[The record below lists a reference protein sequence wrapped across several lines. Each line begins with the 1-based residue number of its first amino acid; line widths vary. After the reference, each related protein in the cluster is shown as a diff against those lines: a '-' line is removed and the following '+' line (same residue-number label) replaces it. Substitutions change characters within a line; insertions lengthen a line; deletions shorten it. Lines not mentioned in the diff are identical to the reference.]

1 IEKARR
7 EQGTTMR
14 FTRRPILF
22 SIAIAVICSVRLAQP
37 AYAAEQDKKSEVKQL
52 LRKELT
58 RQKIAQA
65 MIDESSNGNVP
76 MIKELLDRTEGKVQ
90 GDQPPATNVNVV
102 FVIGKGYPDAIE

>member
-1 IEKARR
+1 MVVSEVSHKQVKYKRGQNPNSR
-7 EQGTTMR
+7 KNLVPFKQGENGV
-14 FTRRPILF
+14 RPGQGY
-22 SIAIAVICSVRLAQP
+22 SVT
-37 AYAAEQDKKSEVKQL
+37 SEVKQL

-76 MIKELLDRTEGKVQ
+76 MIKELLDRTEGKVP